1 MNAVTQGV
9 ATSVLRHA
17 TATGAYRAQ
26 TLAMQA
32 FKRMGTPHDIAEA
45 VVFLAT
51 DGARWITRSTLRVD
65 GGSML

>member
-1 MNAVTQGV
+1 
-9 ATSVLRHA
+9 
-17 TATGAYRAQ
+17 
-26 TLAMQA
+26 MQA